1 MLARSWRGESDIC
14 WSTPPRD
21 VQERDGVRL
30 LAALATHSGCLRC
43 IWAEG
48 RSVAALVKRM
58 SALLPGCGSSRE
70 MVRHALAS
78 LRNLPIGFGCR
89 YPMKCPVALLA
100 VYAMLIA
107 NVGFGT
113 EVTLAERLFIKV
125 DGITVYYNQQDEVF
139 ARKFAE
145 RLPQLAREAQEDLRL
160 KRRNPA
166 TLAVKTFKA
175 RRDKYLAV
183 IAYYLGLKK
192 PTAHMKRTFDVTLA
206 SVEETTAAT
215 LADCE
220 RNGLIDVVQIWEKP
234 DLLATLRANG
244 PDEFFDVDKDNNFVI
259 KRGITFAV
267 STHLSAV
274 GAGSGKR
281 QTASVIA
288 PLRFGAPNRKKIF
301 LPVVLAVTEATEP
314 EKEVP
319 LQVSAARKY
328 LAERTD
334 TLVDVT
340 QNMLL
345 LGVLHEVTEVAVIDD
360 LIASK
365 DRRWFC
371 EGMANFIA
379 CRAVLELDTP
389 EAARR
394 CYDLR
399 QQLDQWQKF
408 EREVNLPGWKV
419 NEDLNAEE
427 QDSDFN
433 RARYAYATK
442 AIANVYEK
450 HGREFFPRWCREIA
464 LTPWKKADIATV
476 HAAFERLTGEK
487 LSDYYPRPLF

>member
-1 MLARSWRGESDIC
+1 MLDYPG
-14 WSTPPRD
+14 
-21 VQERDGVRL
+21 
-30 LAALATHSGCLRC
+30 LRVF
-43 IWAEG
+43 A
-48 RSVAALVKRM
+48 
-58 SALLPGCGSSRE
+58 
-70 MVRHALAS
+70 AS
-78 LRNLPIGFGCR
+78 LRNLPKWLCWR
-89 YPMKCPVALLA
+89 RPMKCPVALLA

-107 NVGFGT
+107 NVAFGT
-113 EVTLAERLFIKV
+113 EVAPAERPFLKV
-125 DGITVYYNQQDEVF
+125 DGITVYYNPQDEGF

-145 RLPQLAREAQEDLRL
+145 SLPQIAREAQEDLRL
-160 KRRNPA
+160 KRSGPA
-166 TLAVKTFKA
+166 VLTVKSFKA
-175 RRDKYLAV
+175 RRDEYLAV
-183 IAYYLGLKK
+183 IAHYLGLKK
-192 PTAHMKRTFDVTLA
+192 PTAHMKRTFDVTLG
-206 SVEETTAAT
+206 SVEKMTAAT
-215 LADCE
+215 LEDCE
-220 RNGLIDVVQIWEKP
+220 RNGLIDVVQIWRKS
-234 DLLATLRANG
+234 DLLAALRANG
-244 PDEFFDVDKDNNFVI
+244 PDDFFDFNQEKDFVV
-259 KRGITFAV
+259 KGGITFTV
-267 STHLSAV
+267 TTHLSAL
-274 GAGSGKR
+274 GAGPGKR
-281 QTASVIA
+281 RTASTIA
-288 PLRFGAPNRKKIF
+288 PLRFGASNRKKMF
-301 LPVVLAVTEATEP
+301 LPVVWAVTEPVEL
-314 EKEVP
+314 EQEVP

-328 LAERTD
+328 LGERTD
-334 TLVDVT
+334 ALVNVT

-379 CRAVLELDTP
+379 YRAVLELDTP

-394 CYDLR
+394 GYDLR

-450 HGREFFPRWCREIA
+450 HGRDFFPLWCREVSR
-464 LTPWKKADIATV
+464 TPWKKADIATV